1 MLHHFRWRKKKADFI
16 IPPTYFRNS
25 NYSIT
30 ELKQPEV
37 VTASPQKKVEVQ
49 VESINVTPTVV
60 QPTQAPT
67 EEIIKTPLTS
77 PTVIKPSIIPQ
88 LPRDEGS
95 GKVSALSLSSIR
107 AKKELHEQQRNVV
120 REEAKALPT
129 EKFTETELLEQWY
142 KYADRLN
149 DKGHKI
155 MEALLR
161 INDPQLEGSR
171 IIHTLPNEGSKLDFE
186 KEKPELV
193 AFLRAKL
200 HNHEIS
206 LDIEVNEEVK
216 SKVAFTPQ
224 DKFNRLNE
232 INPNL
237 ELLRKQFDLD
247 V

>member
-37 VTASPQKKVEVQ
+37 TAPIPQKTEEVEVTT
-49 VESINVTPTVV
+49 ENATPSTV

-67 EEIIKTPLTS
+67 VVS
-77 PTVIKPSIIPQ
+77 PTTPVPPPTVAKPLSTQ
-88 LPRDEGS
+88 LPGIDGS

-107 AKKELHEQQRNVV
+107 AKKELQEQQRNVV

-129 EKFTETELLEQWY
+129 EKFTETEMLEQWY

-161 INDPQLEGSR
+161 INDPQLEGTR

-237 ELLRKQFDLD
+237 ELLRKLFDLD

>member
-1 MLHHFRWRKKKADFI
+1 MDAVVKSAVPEPSNLT
-16 IPPTYFRNS
+16 PPSSLVR
-25 NYSIT
+25 
-30 ELKQPEV
+30 
-37 VTASPQKKVEVQ
+37 
-49 VESINVTPTVV
+49 
-60 QPTQAPT
+60 
-67 EEIIKTPLTS
+67 PL
-77 PTVIKPSIIPQ
+77 IHQ
-88 LPRDEGS
+88 LPGQDGT

-107 AKKELHEQQRNVV
+107 AKKELMEQQKNVV
-120 REEAKALPT
+120 REEAKSLPT
-129 EKFTETELLEQWY
+129 EQFSETEMLEQWY

-161 INDPQLEGSR
+161 INDPKLEGTS

-200 HNHEIS
+200 HNHEIM
-206 LDIEVNEEVK
+206 LTVEVNEEVK

-237 ELLRKQFDLD
+237 EILRKLFDLD
-247 V
+247 L

>member
-37 VTASPQKKVEVQ
+37 TASTPKKTEEVEVTT
-49 VESINVTPTVV
+49 ENATPATV
-60 QPTQAPT
+60 QPTQIPT
-67 EEIIKTPLTS
+67 AASPTTPVPPPTVAKPLT
-77 PTVIKPSIIPQ
+77 TQ
-88 LPRDEGS
+88 LPGNDGS

-107 AKKELHEQQRNVV
+107 AKKELQEQQRNVV

-129 EKFTETELLEQWY
+129 EKFTETEMLEQWY

-161 INDPQLEGSR
+161 INDPQLEGTR

-237 ELLRKQFDLD
+237 ELLRKLFDLD